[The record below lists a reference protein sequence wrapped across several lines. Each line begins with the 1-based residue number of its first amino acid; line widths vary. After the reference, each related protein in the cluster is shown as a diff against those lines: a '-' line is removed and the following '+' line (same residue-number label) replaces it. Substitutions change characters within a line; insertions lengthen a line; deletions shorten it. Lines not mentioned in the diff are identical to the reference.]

1 MATDFTLDSVLVF
14 LQSCGGLVKNTELL
28 LHFKPFLRDHPDEV
42 RNRELFK
49 KFVNSVAT
57 VTKIDGVSNVVLRK
71 KFRGYV
77 SGGGSGRDSAEPCPV
92 GASSS
97 PAASLAPPGHTE
109 RTSDLPAAGIMVA
122 KNNLVETSSSPQQ
135 RENLNSEPVGR
146 PAQVGNEVPELH
158 ETPAADQSNKQ
169 EQNRLVSVPITGVPA
184 VRHQDYI
191 PDPIRG
197 RQIPPQDPMSEPI
210 RGHIINH
217 QDCTPEPARRQ
228 EIPHQDL
235 AHVPIRRVDTPHQEN
250 ISEPIRGHIIN
261 RQDCTP
267 EPARRQEIPHQDLA
281 HVPIRRVDTPH
292 QENISEPIRGHIV
305 NRQDNVSDPVGRWDT
320 PHQGTISEPLKRL
333 IVSRQDH
340 GPEPIRGQHIPHQ
353 NPVPDPLRG
362 QKTSQDRIV
371 EPFRGHI
378 INRQDH
384 FPGPVRGQQ
393 ILYQSPYPPSSRG
406 WDTPHQDPIP
416 RFLRGNIISH
426 VPEHIRGQ
434 NISYQD
440 PSRDPLRGWESS
452 PPNPIPQSLRG
463 QQIPQNL
470 EPQRGQQIPYQV
482 PVPQSI
488 RGQKISYQD
497 PTSELLR
504 GQQIPQNPD
513 PLRGPQIPQS
523 PDPLKGN
530 QIPQNLEHLR
540 GRKTSYEDPV
550 SETVRGQNIS
560 NQDHIPESLRGPQ
573 IPQNLESPRGPQ
585 IPQNLEHLRGRKT
598 SYEDPVSET
607 VRGQNI
613 SNQDHIPESLRG
625 PQIPQNLES
634 PRGPQIPQNLEHLR
648 GRKTSY
654 EDPVSETVRGQNI
667 SNQDPIPESL
677 RGQQMPH
684 QDPDPEPFRGHEAP
698 HQDAPPQLHQIPASR
713 FRQRQSYKSAVSQ
726 DEDKDVEQVPIKQGS
741 AGGQWHL
748 NTPLNVMGRARGQNV
763 SHHDPIPEPL
773 RGQQIPQQG
782 PDPEPLRGHEPPHQD
797 APLPVHQIP
806 ARRFRQRQSY
816 KSAVSQD
823 EDEDVEQV
831 PIKRGSAGGLWPL
844 NAPLSDM
851 GRAIS
856 ASSPCITD
864 STSPTSSFSG
874 KKVPQIN
881 IQDSDVK
888 VLASQ
893 APLEF
898 RPVLEPGSVREESL
912 RRSLP
917 SEAQHCVQVP
927 QSEHHLDKRPA
938 QALGPGP
945 DQSQR
950 LSSSRSTVFNP
961 PSDVRFFI
969 NDRPLSGSSR
979 TSGWDSSTRA
989 DEPVA
994 ALESREVLQ
1003 ESKRTKMEPAAPRSF
1018 MKTPLHQSM
1027 GNLYDDQQPL
1037 GQLSPLYR
1045 SSDHLHDDDKFTSRG
1060 MPMHMSTDDL
1070 YDDGKSSDG
1079 SIYSPHVQHHPSAAQ
1094 RMSSRLRSR
1103 VCRSLGTDLDQED
1116 PGRGIQAAR
1125 LERLHRI
1132 SSSLSLP
1139 HNLSSSSLSS
1149 CATPPRSPSPVAG
1162 MEGEGRKEVRRSHQ
1176 CLNAGQSPVP
1186 LEAREHA
1193 WMVKGAA
1200 GAWPDIYSLFRE
1212 DTSLLNRQDFITGFT
1227 VLHWIAKHGDS
1238 RVLNTLWY
1246 GVQKSG
1252 RSFNVNAKSTG
1263 GQTPLHIAAI
1273 HGHKNI
1279 IQLLVKRF
1287 RADVKLRDTA
1297 GKKPWQ
1303 YLSDRSPEIL
1313 QLLGAPPRAA
1323 LTEEVGRA
1331 EPGWKPPKPRQG
1343 LRHHF
1348 SSASSAQRPLTVAQ
1362 IVKVS
1367 RSSSVA
1373 QFFKQRSQHRF

>member
-1 MATDFTLDSVLVF
+1 MQQVSLGLNTCGGRGLEGLIETTVRPLRLPQAAETQPNSGMATDFTLDSVLVF

-97 PAASLAPPGHTE
+97 PAVSLAPPGHNE
-109 RTSDLPAAGIMVA
+109 RTSALPAAGIMVA

-135 RENLNSEPVGR
+135 RENLSSEPVGR

-169 EQNRLVSVPITGVPA
+169 GQNRLVSVPITGGPA
-184 VRHQDYI
+184 VRHQNYI

-197 RQIPPQDPMSEPI
+197 QQIPPQDP
-210 RGHIINH
+210 
-217 QDCTPEPARRQ
+217 
-228 EIPHQDL
+228 
-235 AHVPIRRVDTPHQEN
+235 

-320 PHQGTISEPLKRL
+320 PHQGTISEPLKRH
-333 IVSRQDH
+333 IVSRQDQA
-340 GPEPIRGQHIPHQ
+340 PEPIRGQHIPHQ

-362 QKTSQDRIV
+362 QKTSHQDRIV

-378 INRQDH
+378 INRQDR
-384 FPGPVRGQQ
+384 FPGPVRGQP

-416 RFLRGNIISH
+416 GLLRGNIISH
-426 VPEHIRGQ
+426 VPERIRGQ

-440 PSRDPLRGWESS
+440 PSRDALRGWESS

-463 QQIPQNL
+463 QQVPQDL

-488 RGQKISYQD
+488 RGQNISYQD

-504 GQQIPQNPD
+504 GQ
-513 PLRGPQIPQS
+513 
-523 PDPLKGN
+523 

-560 NQDHIPESLRGPQ
+560 HQDHIPESLRGPE
-573 IPQNLESPRGPQ
+573 IPQNLEPPRGPQIPQNPDPLRGQQ

-613 SNQDHIPESLRG
+613 SHQDHIPESLMG
-625 PQIPQNLES
+625 QQIP
-634 PRGPQIPQNLEHLR
+634 
-648 GRKTSY
+648 
-654 EDPVSETVRGQNI
+654 
-667 SNQDPIPESL
+667 
-677 RGQQMPH
+677 H
-684 QDPDPEPFRGHEAP
+684 QVPDPEPLRGHEAP
-698 HQDAPPQLHQIPASR
+698 HQDAPPHLHQIPARR
-713 FRQRQSYKSAVSQ
+713 FRQSYKSAVSQ
-726 DEDKDVEQVPIKQGS
+726 DEDDEENKEPVPIKQGS

-748 NTPLNVMGRARGQNV
+748 NTPLNDMERARGQNI

-831 PIKRGSAGGLWPL
+831 PIKRGSAGGQWHL
-844 NAPLSDM
+844 NDPLSDM
-851 GRAIS
+851 RRAIS

-874 KKVPQIN
+874 KKVPQIY

-898 RPVLEPGSVREESL
+898 RPVLEPGSVPEESL

-917 SEAQHCVQVP
+917 SEAQRCGHVL

-938 QALGPGP
+938 QALEPGP
-945 DQSQR
+945 NQSQR
-950 LSSSRSTVFNP
+950 LSSSHSSVFNS

-969 NDRPLSGSSR
+969 NDQPPYGSSR

-994 ALESREVLQ
+994 ALESQEVLQ
-1003 ESKRTKMEPAAPRSF
+1003 ESKRTKIEPAAPRSI

-1045 SSDHLHDDDKFTSRG
+1045 SSDHLHDDEEFTSRRT
-1060 MPMHMSTDDL
+1060 PMHMSTDGL

-1079 SIYSPHVQHHPSAAQ
+1079 SIYSLHMQHHPSAAQ

-1176 CLNAGQSPVP
+1176 PLNAGQSPVP
-1186 LEAREHA
+1186 LEAKEHA

-1238 RVLNTLWY
+1238 RVLNTL
-1246 GVQKSG
+1246 
-1252 RSFNVNAKSTG
+1252 G
-1263 GQTPLHIAAI
+1263 GFVP
-1273 HGHKNI
+1273 NC
-1279 IQLLVKRF
+1279 
-1287 RADVKLRDTA
+1287 
-1297 GKKPWQ
+1297 
-1303 YLSDRSPEIL
+1303 
-1313 QLLGAPPRAA
+1313 
-1323 LTEEVGRA
+1323 
-1331 EPGWKPPKPRQG
+1331 
-1343 LRHHF
+1343 
-1348 SSASSAQRPLTVAQ
+1348 
-1362 IVKVS
+1362 
-1367 RSSSVA
+1367 
-1373 QFFKQRSQHRF
+1373 

>member
-1 MATDFTLDSVLVF
+1 MQQVSLGLNTCGGRGLDGLIETTVRPLRLPQAAETQPNSGMATDFTLDSVLVF

-97 PAASLAPPGHTE
+97 PAVSLAPPGHTE
-109 RTSDLPAAGIMVA
+109 RTSALPAAGIMVA

-135 RENLNSEPVGR
+135 RENLSSEPVGR

-169 EQNRLVSVPITGVPA
+169 GQNRLVSVPITGVPA
-184 VRHQDYI
+184 VRHQNYTH
-191 PDPIRG
+191 DPIRG
-197 RQIPPQDPMSEPI
+197 QQIPPQDP
-210 RGHIINH
+210 
-217 QDCTPEPARRQ
+217 
-228 EIPHQDL
+228 
-235 AHVPIRRVDTPHQEN
+235 

-320 PHQGTISEPLKRL
+320 PHQGTISEPLKRH

-340 GPEPIRGQHIPHQ
+340 APEPIRGQHIPHH
-353 NPVPDPLRG
+353 NPVPDPLTG
-362 QKTSQDRIV
+362 QKTSHQDCIV
-371 EPFRGHI
+371 EPFRGRI

-416 RFLRGNIISH
+416 GLLRGNIISH
-426 VPEHIRGQ
+426 VPERIRGQ

-440 PSRDPLRGWESS
+440 PSRDALRGWESS

-463 QQIPQNL
+463 QQVPQNL

-513 PLRGPQIPQS
+513 PLRGQQIPQIPDPLRGQQIPQI
-523 PDPLKGN
+523 PDPLRGQQIPQN
-530 QIPQNLEHLR
+530 PDPLRGQQIPQIPDPLRGQRIPQNLEHLR
-540 GRKTSYEDPV
+540 GRKTSYEDTV

-560 NQDHIPESLRGPQ
+560 HQDHIPESL
-573 IPQNLESPRGPQ
+573 
-585 IPQNLEHLRGRKT
+585 T
-598 SYEDPVSET
+598 
-607 VRGQNI
+607 
-613 SNQDHIPESLRG
+613 
-625 PQIPQNLES
+625 
-634 PRGPQIPQNLEHLR
+634 
-648 GRKTSY
+648 
-654 EDPVSETVRGQNI
+654 
-667 SNQDPIPESL
+667 
-677 RGQQMPH
+677 GQQIPH
-684 QDPDPEPFRGHEAP
+684 QDPDPEPLRGHEAP
-698 HQDAPPQLHQIPASR
+698 HQDAPPQLHQIPARR
-713 FRQRQSYKSAVSQ
+713 FRQSYKSAVSQ
-726 DEDKDVEQVPIKQGS
+726 DEDDEENKEPVPIKQGS

-748 NTPLNVMGRARGQNV
+748 NTPLNDMGRARGQNI

-797 APLPVHQIP
+797 TPLPVHQIP

-816 KSAVSQD
+816 KLAVSQD

-831 PIKRGSAGGLWPL
+831 PLKRGSAGGQWPL
-844 NAPLSDM
+844 NDPLSDKA
-851 GRAIS
+851 RAIS
-856 ASSPCITD
+856 ASSPCVTD

-874 KKVPQIN
+874 KKVPQIY

-898 RPVLEPGSVREESL
+898 RPILEPGSVPEESL

-917 SEAQHCVQVP
+917 SEAQRCVQVL

-938 QALGPGP
+938 QALEPGP
-945 DQSQR
+945 NQSQR
-950 LSSSRSTVFNP
+950 LSSSHSSVFNP

-969 NDRPLSGSSR
+969 NGQPPSGSSR

-994 ALESREVLQ
+994 ALESQEVLQ
-1003 ESKRTKMEPAAPRSF
+1003 ESKRTKIEPAAPRSI

-1045 SSDHLHDDDKFTSRG
+1045 SSDHLHDDEEFTSRG
-1060 MPMHMSTDDL
+1060 TPIHMSTDCL

-1079 SIYSPHVQHHPSAAQ
+1079 SIYSLHVQHHPSAAQ

-1116 PGRGIQAAR
+1116 PGREIQAAR

-1162 MEGEGRKEVRRSHQ
+1162 MEGRKEVRRSHQ
-1176 CLNAGQSPVP
+1176 PLNAGQSPVP
-1186 LEAREHA
+1186 LEAKEHA

-1238 RVLNTLWY
+1238 RVLNTLGY

-1252 RSFNVNAKSTG
+1252 LSFNVNAKSTG

-1279 IQLLVKRF
+1279 IRLLVKRF

-1323 LTEEVGRA
+1323 LTEEVGSA

-1343 LRHHF
+1343 LHHHF
-1348 SSASSAQRPLTVAQ
+1348 SSASSGQRPLTVAQ
-1362 IVKVS
+1362 MVKVS
-1367 RSSSVA
+1367 RSSSVV
-1373 QFFKQRSQHRF
+1373 QFFKQKSQHRF